1 MLCGVAPVLFW
12 CESAPCALLVE
23 IEIYVD
29 VLHTVPTT
37 WGNGLTSQRRYWVII
52 AKYGGLLPTFHAS
65 LFSGT
70 NYVQRGTYM
79 KYFLSGLF
87 LLSLGLAQTSFSGV
101 YTTPGRAGD
110 VILTLTQTE
119 DGQVVGTIAGNGVSY
134 NLMGFSDDVGATG
147 TLDTE
152 EFATFTLAAGSSAE
166 EIIFT
171 LSDSK
176 GEQPFTFT
184 RQGDAP
190 MVTDETNPLEPSG
203 DAWLGLFNNA
213 EATRGLMVS
222 AVNNGEYSGNLII
235 DGFEYP
241 FTATG
246 DETGFTGNY
255 VVGGDALVPFSVT
268 KDGDTVRLEFPDN
281 PESNAEL
288 TKAF

>member
-1 MLCGVAPVLFW
+1 
-12 CESAPCALLVE
+12 
-23 IEIYVD
+23 
-29 VLHTVPTT
+29 
-37 WGNGLTSQRRYWVII
+37 
-52 AKYGGLLPTFHAS
+52 
-65 LFSGT
+65 
-70 NYVQRGTYM
+70 M